1 MGRLFTSAV
10 RACVLLALVTGCTLN
25 LSPDGSV
32 PQASISGVP
41 QVRIVS
47 PLPNATYLTGVSVN
61 IQAAVSNAGAD
72 IDRVEIAVNDGIV
85 ATVPNPNSAGLPAFS
100 ITHAWPAASPGAYTI
115 SVSAFR
121 SDGSSSAPASVS
133 VRVVAQG
140 SGSVSGAE
148 STAEAT
154 GDALATEQVFAPT
167 STIQPTAEATEET
180 TSESSAG
187 ASSGPPVATVREAIN
202 VRRGP
207 GLNFPAIGTFTQ
219 GQAVEILATNPASD
233 WYKVR
238 FGTGE
243 GWVFGGLL
251 NLSGDLASVPR
262 EAGPPTPTPVPPT
275 PVVPTAVIPTA
286 TTPPTVNLV
295 AGIVVL
301 APEQPR
307 CNETFTIGLDV
318 ANLGT
323 TATTTGGLV
332 SLQDARLSDGS
343 VQQTTEGAFPVLQ
356 PGQTV
361 RIEMRLTVATWY
373 NEDHRLV
380 LRIDPSNQIAETDEN
395 DNNRDLTYRLEK
407 ANCA

>member
-1 MGRLFTSAV
+1 MLRSLFTSAV
-10 RACVLLALVTGCTLN
+10 RAGVLLALVTGCTLN
-25 LSPDGSV
+25 LSPDGSL
-32 PQASISGVP
+32 PQASISGAP

-85 ATVPNPNSAGLPAFS
+85 ATVPTPNSAGLPAFS
-100 ITHAWPAASPGAYTI
+100 ITHAWPAASPGVYTI

-121 SDGSSSAPASVS
+121 GDGSSSAPATVS

-140 SGSVSGAE
+140 GSSVSGAQT
-148 STAEAT
+148 TAEV
-154 GDALATEQVFAPT
+154 TEQVIAPT
-167 STIQPTAEATEET
+167 STPQPTDEATEEAPT
-180 TSESSAG
+180 EQALSG
-187 ASSGPPVATVREAIN
+187 AASGPPVATVREAIN

-207 GLNFPAIGTFTQ
+207 GMNFPAIGTFTQ
-219 GQAVEILATNPASD
+219 GQAIEILASNLASD

-275 PVVPTAVIPTA
+275 PAVPTAVIPTA

-323 TATTTGGLV
+323 TATATGGLV
-332 SLQDARLSDGS
+332 AVQDTRLSDNS

-356 PGQTV
+356 PNETV

-373 NEDHRLV
+373 DEDHRLV
-380 LRIDPSNQIAETDEN
+380 LTIDPANQIAETDEG
-395 DNNRDLTYRLEK
+395 DNVRELSYRLEK

>member
-1 MGRLFTSAV
+1 MGSLFTSAV
-10 RACVLLALVTGCTLN
+10 RAGVLLALVTGCTLN
-25 LSPDGSV
+25 LSRDGSV
-32 PQASISGVP
+32 PQVSISGAP

-61 IQAAVSNAGAD
+61 IQASVSNAGAD
-72 IDRVEIAVNDGIV
+72 IDRVEIAVNDGVI
-85 ATVPNPNSAGLPAFS
+85 ATIPNPNSAGLPAFS

-115 SVSAFR
+115 AVAAFR
-121 SDGSSSAPASVS
+121 GDGSRSAPASVS

-140 SGSVSGAE
+140 GSGVTAPETTAE
-148 STAEAT
+148 SAAT
-154 GDALATEQVFAPT
+154 REMLAPT
-167 STIQPTAEATEET
+167 STVQPTTEAATEAV
-180 TSESSAG
+180 SG
-187 ASSGPPVATVREAIN
+187 ASSGPPVATVREAVN

-219 GQAVEILATNPASD
+219 GQAVEILASNPASD

-251 NLSGDLASVPR
+251 NLSGNLASVPR

-275 PVVPTAVIPTA
+275 AVVPTAVIPTA
-286 TTPPTVNLV
+286 TTPSTVNLV

-332 SLQDARLSDGS
+332 SVQDARAADGS
-343 VQQTTEGAFPVLQ
+343 VQQTTEGAFPALQ

-373 NEDHRLV
+373 DEDHRLV
-380 LRIDPSNQIAETDEN
+380 LTIDPANQIVETEEG
-395 DNNRDLTYRLEK
+395 DNVRDLTYRLDK